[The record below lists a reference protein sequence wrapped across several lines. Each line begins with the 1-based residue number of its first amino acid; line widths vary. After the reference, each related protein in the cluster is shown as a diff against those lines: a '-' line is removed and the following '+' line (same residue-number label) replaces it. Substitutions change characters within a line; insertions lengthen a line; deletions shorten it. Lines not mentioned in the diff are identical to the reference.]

1 MAKFTEQLAKD
12 SDSDGD
18 AVVID
23 KEEANPTSQTNLAT
37 NINPPRSQHSIPIAK
52 LLYFLFVFI
61 LNVSGDPD
69 FPTADTNLSEAEK
82 EVLREE
88 LLKVQFIILCY
99 YVWFIFHISFS
110 VFL

>member
-1 MAKFTEQLAKD
+1 MAPKKHKPTQQKSEEGKKEMAKFTEQLAKD

-52 LLYFLFVFI
+52 LL
-61 LNVSGDPD
+61 
-69 FPTADTNLSEAEK
+69 
-82 EVLREE
+82 
-88 LLKVQFIILCY
+88 
-99 YVWFIFHISFS
+99 
-110 VFL
+110 